1 VPPKSYATP
10 NSTFARAL
18 GGFAS
23 AARSDLALNAA
34 VDIMVEPS
42 VVDFNMVASP
52 VHTDLD

>member
-34 VDIMVEPS
+34 VDVMVEPS